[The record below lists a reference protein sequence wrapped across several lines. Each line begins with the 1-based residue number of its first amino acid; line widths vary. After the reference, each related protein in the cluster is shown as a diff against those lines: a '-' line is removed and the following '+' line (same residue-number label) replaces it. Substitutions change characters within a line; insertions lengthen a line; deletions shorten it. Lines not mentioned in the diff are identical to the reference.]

1 MLQICVSWVTVSFI
15 MPSLLLHAHSN
26 CRHNIS
32 CAIDL
37 FLQQQ
42 IFLTES
48 CNPTLGT
55 ICCSTCACYFITSSS
70 DWPTHFNKAC
80 HLLSPAFVP
89 GGHSGCKKSD
99 STIFTT
105 SVQPSKMTTDSAT
118 SVCIAHANGRSLI
131 CQVPCLNTI
140 ALHLILPFVL
150 SFTKLCLSRHSSLPF
165 VLLCSLSY

>member
-1 MLQICVSWVTVSFI
+1 MSVGLLELLSCLHCYCVPTATAGTVYPVLSFI
-15 MPSLLLHAHSN
+15 
-26 CRHNIS
+26 
-32 CAIDL
+32 

-55 ICCSTCACYFITSSS
+55 TSCSTCACHFFTSSP
-70 DWPTHFNKAC
+70 DWPTHVNKAC

-89 GGHSGCKKSD
+89 GGHSCCKKSD
-99 STIFTT
+99 LTIFTT
-105 SVQPSKMTTDSAT
+105 SVQSSKMTTDSAT

-150 SFTKLCLSRHSSLPF
+150 SFTNLCLSRHSSLPF